1 LTKDAR
7 LKSKRIQ
14 RIQIEDD
21 LLKRKKKLFLKMLF
35 DREAALSQYLFDKKS
50 IRSEVTHFLKNRTVS
65 HKA

>member
-14 RIQIEDD
+14 KIQIKDD
-21 LLKRKKKLFLKMLF
+21 LLKRKKEFFLKMLF
-35 DREAALSQYLFDKKS
+35 DREAALFQYLFDKRS
-50 IRSEVTHFLKNRTVS
+50 IRFEITHFLKIDIVI